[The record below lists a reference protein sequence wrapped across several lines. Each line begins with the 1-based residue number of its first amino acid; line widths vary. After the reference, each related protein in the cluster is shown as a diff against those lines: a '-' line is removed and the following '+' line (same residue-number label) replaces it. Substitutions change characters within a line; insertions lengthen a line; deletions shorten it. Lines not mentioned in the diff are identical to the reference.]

1 MANKTEIYRD
11 DIIGMSTYENIR
23 NEKRVE
29 ISKIKKNRRLAVGPY
44 ASFYFE
50 CFETMWYQIHE
61 MLRIEKGG
69 ETQIRDEILAYNPLI
84 PKGNELVAT
93 VMFEIPDAVR
103 RTNILSKLGGV
114 EETITMEF
122 SSEKIYAKA
131 EMDIDRTTSAGK
143 ASSVHFVHFNFNPK
157 QIEMFK
163 DSTNKVSVAIEH
175 QNYGHMTVMP
185 DNIKEA
191 LLKDFS

>member
-29 ISKIKKNRRLAVGPY
+29 ISKIKNNRRLAVGPY